1 VRRTWISLRADRGFD
16 LQVDGPDRLAV
27 GDPDRFEQALW
38 AVLDNAVKYS
48 PAGSRIEVRLTC
60 RPATTADGAGKSAV
74 VEEVAVTDHGVGMDP
89 DTAAHAF
96 DRFYRSDAAR
106 RLAPDGSGVGLYTA
120 SQLLSLMGGQISASS
135 TPETETTVRI
145 VLPAEPAAAD

>member
-1 VRRTWISLRADRGFD
+1 M
-16 LQVDGPDRLAV
+16 

-38 AVLDNAVKYS
+38 AVLENAVKYS
-48 PAGSRIEVRLTC
+48 LDGSPIEVVLTC
-60 RPATTADGAGKSAV
+60 RPATPADRAAKSAV

-89 DTAAHAF
+89 ETAAHAF
-96 DRFYRSDAAR
+96 DRFYRSEAAR

-120 SQLLSLMGGQISASS
+120 SRLIALMGGSISASS
-135 TPETETTVRI
+135 IPGASTTLRI